1 MQRGLILAVT
11 KTLVKTKSLTALKLH
26 PVILWLCSFYQTC
39 KMQPYRLDKERIRF
53 LLSLCSQP
61 VYVYGVHFEDT
72 LSLSLSLPHALSLF
86 GQCAHCTHSTYTR
99 HQSDLLHRTTCSLW
113 CAPTC
118 WYIAEAL
125 KVDTKMKLK
134 NVTGLL
140 DTMDCI
146 ASFLHLLS
154 AWKSEHTVWRK
165 LTVKAEVF
173 IFLSQIYLFPYI
185 KYLKD
190 MDENSIQNSNTILI
204 KHKYKLWDKTD
215 TRSSVRH

>member
-11 KTLVKTKSLTALKLH
+11 KTVVKTKSLTALKLH

-39 KMQPYRLDKERIRF
+39 KMQPYGLDKEGIRF
-53 LLSLCSQP
+53 LLSVLSASICVWHP
-61 VYVYGVHFEDT
+61 FWR
-72 LSLSLSLPHALSLF
+72 LSLSLSFFLTLSLF

-113 CAPTC
+113 CAPAC
-118 WYIAEAL
+118 WYIARAL
-125 KVDTKMKLK
+125 KVDTKRRLK

-140 DTMDCI
+140 HTMDCI

-190 MDENSIQNSNTILI
+190 MDTNSIHNSNTVLI
-204 KHKYKLWDKTD
+204 KHKYKLRDKTD
-215 TRSSVRH
+215 TRLNVWH